1 VFGRKSKPEETP
13 EKNGAEEAAPVE
25 EQRASKP
32 APASSGSGS
41 DGKKVNLA
49 AKRAL
54 LKAYYASAGYSPE
67 QIQKEL
73 ARIAGEEGEAATIP
87 GAPPAPAAGSI
98 ADLESQ
104 VREIGKLA
112 GDTILKMEEQ
122 ISGLL
127 NAGAAGL
134 DDSRLDNLQ
143 EQINTI
149 YENQQTAYQSLTEL
163 TGNVG
168 MLTEE
173 VGKLR
178 VQAESAPD
186 APATAQDFGLEE
198 RLTAITEGLAK
209 RISAL
214 EKAEPPEAAPQQDS
228 GLEERITA
236 ITGGMGER
244 ISGIEER
251 LRDLQAKLDELS
263 SKETAPAEGAPAG
276 ELARKM
282 EGLAAKMAADGEVVE
297 KMQEKIDEI
306 RRKEGKTLSEI
317 ERHVAD
323 QLRVTMKGINE
334 NMEKLR
340 SETSVP
346 QIKEELEKKIG
357 TLEEFQE
364 GTLPALEEVKT
375 SAANIKAGLIAAIDE
390 CLSSLDG
397 DQAVNQ

>member
-1 VFGRKSKPEETP
+1 MFGRKSAKKPEETP
-13 EKNGAEEAAPVE
+13 TENGAEESAPAE
-25 EQRASKP
+25 DKP
-32 APASSGSGS
+32 APRPAPSGSGS
-41 DGKKVNLA
+41 NGKKVNLA
-49 AKRAL
+49 AKKAL
-54 LKAYYASAGYSPE
+54 LKAYYRSSGYSEE
-67 QIQKEL
+67 QIQQEL
-73 ARIAGEEGEAATIP
+73 ARIAGEEGVAATIP
-87 GAPPAPAAGSI
+87 GAPPPPAAGSI
-98 ADLESQ
+98 EDLESQ

-127 NAGAAGL
+127 SGAGAAAA

-168 MLTEE
+168 TLTGQ
-173 VGKLR
+173 VGELR

-186 APATAQDFGLEE
+186 TPAPAQDSGLEE
-198 RLTAITEGLAK
+198 RLTAITEGLAR

-214 EKAEPPEAAPQQDS
+214 EEAPTQSPPPQDS
-228 GLEERITA
+228 GLEERMTA

-244 ISGIEER
+244 ISAMEER
-251 LRDLQAKLDELS
+251 LRDLQTKLDEFA
-263 SKETAPAEGAPAG
+263 SKEPAPAEGAADG
-276 ELARKM
+276 ELARKV
-282 EGLAAKMAADGEVVE
+282 EELAAKMAAEADTVE

-323 QLRVTMKGINE
+323 QLRVTMEGVNE
-334 NMEKLR
+334 NLEELR

-357 TLEEFQE
+357 VLEDFQE
-364 GTLPALEEVKT
+364 GTLPALEEVKS
-375 SAANIKAGLIAAIDE
+375 SAAEIRTGLIAAIDE
-390 CLSSLDG
+390 CLEKLDEG
-397 DQAVNQ
+397 RASDR